1 MPILSIALMGLFAFS
16 GTAGV
21 PVEAPTTAIE
31 SETVAPNA
39 AIALKDAAVLSRQEA
54 GTELSVLMTSYNAVP
69 EQTDGN
75 PHVTASGASTNPEV
89 IAAVSKDLR
98 YGALPFGTVI
108 AIERDAADSENCGF
122 SKVEHLIG
130 YRVIADAMH
139 SRKTNQIDVLLDQ
152 TDAVVVRGKEMNPS
166 LALGMCS
173 GVTVRVVGEI
183 NIRDIPST
191 QEELRK
197 LVEGD
202 KVAVNR

>member
-16 GTAGV
+16 GTPSA

-39 AIALKDAAVLSRQEA
+39 ALALKDAAVLERPSA
-54 GTELSVLMTSYNAVP
+54 PTELSVLMTSYNAVP

-75 PHVTASGASTNPEV
+75 PHVTASGAATNPEV
-89 IAAVSKDLR
+89 IAARSVDLA
-98 YGALPFGTVI
+98 GTLPFGTVI
-108 AIERDAADSENCGF
+108 AIERAAKDSENCHYGV
-122 SKVEHLIG
+122 VEPLIG
-130 YRVIADAMH
+130 YRVVADSMH
-139 SRKTNQIDVLLDQ
+139 SRKRNQIDVLLDASD
-152 TDAVVVRGKEMNPS
+152 TVLIHGKETNPS

-173 GVTVRVVGEI
+173 GVTVRVVGKVKLK
-183 NIRDIPST
+183 DIPAT

-202 KVAVNR
+202 KVAINR